1 MPKII
6 SPANS
11 QYIKN
16 KSLQNTLGQNTESKE
31 ENNKKTKNYNKLLL
45 GTLAGLAAISAATL
59 FINRQ
64 KLITRIKNSTNL
76 SDKNMNTVES
86 IKEFIDSTGE
96 KIENI
101 KLEKYT
107 AQKENGE
114 NFSGVLNIKNKNK
127 RISIEYENGLIKR
140 SLVDGKKFRE
150 YRFYDK
156 NLQPGSI
163 LNYDSNG
170 NIIKELEIRRLCDKK
185 IIRIDNTSS
194 RKDILVWGNNVLI
207 LENANTANKTADKLS
222 IFDKATG
229 KLIKQSNNDK
239 TKQFGHNRKAGAFV
253 FKEGNI
259 TYTYPSDMNQC
270 AQLIL
275 SNYPPD
281 IEEILP
287 SGAIRYFK
295 VAKEGEPV
303 QGIKFKDGSEIAIYG
318 YELPGLHIREK
329 IINKKGEITGIF
341 DDECDGIYS
350 ELDDI
355 RDMGKGKAFKNKE
368 QKEKFIK
375 VLNALCFNDEISNK
389 FKRLDYNKESDRVS
403 GIMTSK
409 LFTKKAALQFAQYY
423 ECGDFA
429 DNLYDFLT
437 KQKII

>member
-1 MPKII
+1 M
-6 SPANS
+6 
-11 QYIKN
+11 
-16 KSLQNTLGQNTESKE
+16 
-31 ENNKKTKNYNKLLL
+31 LL
-45 GTLAGLAAISAATL
+45 GTLAGLAAISAAAL

-64 KLITRIKNSTNL
+64 RFIALIKNSTNV
-76 SDKNMNTVES
+76 SGENMNTVES
-86 IKEFIDSTGE
+86 IKEFIDSTGK

-170 NIIKELEIRRLCDKK
+170 NIKELEIRHLSDKK
-185 IIRIDNTSS
+185 IIRIDDASS
-194 RKDILVWGNNVLI
+194 RKDILVWNNNVFI

-222 IFDKATG
+222 IFDKTTG

-239 TKQFGHNRKAGAFV
+239 TKQFGHGRKAGAFV
-253 FKEGNI
+253 FKEGNT
-259 TYTYPSDMNQC
+259 TYTYPSDMEQC

-275 SNYPPD
+275 DNYPPD
-281 IEEILP
+281 IEETLP

-295 VAKEGEPV
+295 VAKMGKPV

-318 YELPGLHIREK
+318 YERPGLHIREK

-355 RDMGKGKAFKNKE
+355 RDIGEGKAFKDKE

-389 FKRLDYNKESDRVS
+389 FKRLDYDKESDRVL

>member
-16 KSLQNTLGQNTESKE
+16 KSLQNTLEQNTKIKE
-31 ENNKKTKNYNKLLL
+31 GNNKKNSNKLLF
-45 GTLAGLAAISAATL
+45 GTLAGLAAISVAAL

-64 KLITRIKNSTNL
+64 RFIALIKNSTNV
-76 SDKNMNTVES
+76 SGENMNTVES
-86 IKEFIDSTGE
+86 IKEFIDSTGK

-114 NFSGVLNIKNKNK
+114 SFSGVLNIKNKNK

-170 NIIKELEIRRLCDKK
+170 NIKELEIRHLSDKK
-185 IIRIDNTSS
+185 IIRIDDASS
-194 RKDILVWGNNVLI
+194 RKDILVWNNNVFI

-222 IFDKATG
+222 IFDKTTG

-239 TKQFGHNRKAGAFV
+239 TKQFGHGRKAGAFV
-253 FKEGNI
+253 FKEGNT
-259 TYTYPSDMNQC
+259 TYTYPSDMEQC

-281 IEEILP
+281 IEETLP

-295 VAKEGEPV
+295 VAKMGKPV
-303 QGIKFKDGSEIAIYG
+303 QGIKFKDSSEIAIYG

-355 RDMGKGKAFKNKE
+355 RDMGEGKPFKDKE

-389 FKRLDYNKESDRVS
+389 FKRLDYDKESDRVL

-409 LFTKKAALQFAQYY
+409 LFTKKAASQFAQYY

-429 DNLYDFLT
+429 DNLYDFLA

>member
-16 KSLQNTLGQNTESKE
+16 KSLQNTLEQNTKIKE
-31 ENNKKTKNYNKLLL
+31 GNNKKNSNKLLL
-45 GTLAGLAAISAATL
+45 GTLAGLAAISAAAL

-64 KLITRIKNSTNL
+64 RFIALIKNSTNV
-76 SDKNMNTVES
+76 SGENMNTVES
-86 IKEFIDSTGE
+86 IKEFIDSTGK

-170 NIIKELEIRRLCDKK
+170 NIKELEIRHLSDKK
-185 IIRIDNTSS
+185 IIRIDDASS
-194 RKDILVWGNNVLI
+194 RKDILVWNNNVFI

-222 IFDKATG
+222 IFDKTTG

-239 TKQFGHNRKAGAFV
+239 TKQFGHGRKAGAFV
-253 FKEGNI
+253 FKEGNT
-259 TYTYPSDMNQC
+259 TYTYPSDMEQC

-281 IEEILP
+281 IEETLP

-295 VAKEGEPV
+295 VAKMGKPV

-355 RDMGKGKAFKNKE
+355 RDIGEGKAFKDKE

-389 FKRLDYNKESDRVS
+389 FKRLDYDKESDRVL

-409 LFTKKAALQFAQYY
+409 LFTKKATSQFAQYY

-429 DNLYDFLT
+429 DNLYDFLV